1 MNQHRLNAASA
12 YQSVGLH
19 TRAASN
25 DQHQLVNMMFEA
37 VLENINKIRGA
48 IQQGDVQ
55 HKIKH
60 IDHTIRIIQEGLTT
74 SLDHE
79 NGGELAGNLAR
90 LYDYAVIR
98 LVQANAK
105 NDVNTLLEVAELF
118 APLLEAW
125 KQMRP
130 DGAAPSPAEVSPA
143 LVVVAANPPDG
154 LVEPVAASPGTASR
168 RSVGAYA
175 SVAAYGRVAAPAGV

>member
-1 MNQHRLNAASA
+1 MNPHRLNAASA
-12 YQSVGLH
+12 YQSVGLQ
-19 TRAASN
+19 TRAAAN
-25 DQHQLVNMMFEA
+25 DPHQLVHMMFEA
-37 VLENINKIRGA
+37 VIENINKARGA

-55 HKIKH
+55 LKIKH
-60 IDHTIRIIQEGLTT
+60 IDHAIRIIQEGLIT
-74 SLDHE
+74 SLDHD
-79 NGGELAGNLAR
+79 NGGELAGNLAS

-105 NDVNTLLEVAELF
+105 NDVRMLAEVVDLI

-130 DGAAPSPAEVSPA
+130 ESMDQRQVDLAPGAATPAPTQAPS
-143 LVVVAANPPDG
+143 AAAP
-154 LVEPVAASPGTASR
+154 R
-168 RSVGAYA
+168 RPVGAYA

>member
-1 MNQHRLNAASA
+1 MNPHRLNAASA
-12 YQSVGLH
+12 YQSVGLQ

-48 IQQGDVQ
+48 IHQGDVQ
-55 HKIKH
+55 LKIKH

-90 LYDYAVIR
+90 LYDYAVVR

-105 NDVNTLLEVAELF
+105 NDVGILLEVADLF
-118 APLLEAW
+118 TPLLEAW

-130 DGAAPSPAEVSPA
+130 DGAALSATEVAPALAMVAAGRPADMTDPLVASPAT
-143 LVVVAANPPDG
+143 VA
-154 LVEPVAASPGTASR
+154 R
-168 RSVGAYA
+168 RPVGAYA